1 MSDGLSIGLSQA
13 LARRR
18 RVTYQRVLGFNM
30 FLHLVV
36 GLICMFMP
44 QLVARTLDLPP
55 AVPHGWINGW
65 GATLIL
71 VTALYIPGQRDPVR
85 QRYPNFC
92 GIVGRLWMATVW
104 FVVGGGFFWM
114 GVFDLSFAIILFLLY
129 IRMIKAELQTRP

>member
-1 MSDGLSIGLSQA
+1 MSDGLSIGWSQD

-18 RVTYQRVLGFNM
+18 RVLYQRVLGFNM
-30 FLHLVV
+30 LLHLGI
-36 GLICMFMP
+36 GLMCMFTP
-44 QLVARTLDLPP
+44 HLVARIFDLPP

-85 QRYPNFC
+85 QRYPNFA
-92 GIVGRLWMATVW
+92 GILGRLWMATVW
-104 FVVGGGFFWM
+104 FVVGGGFFWF

-129 IRMIKAELQTRP
+129 LRMIKAELQTRP